1 MNTKAKAQIDIEPG
15 PPIPIPPDP
24 SPAEP
29 APPFPDPLPQPD
41 PEPPDRAAVLLRLG
55 ELPRVVARTAERRRG
70 AIGGIVHVRRQVPSA
85 ADSHRDVSP
94 LV

>member
-1 MNTKAKAQIDIEPG
+1 MNSQAKAQTDIEPG

-24 SPAEP
+24 SPPEP

-70 AIGGIVHVRRQVPSA
+70 ARTGRGFVRRAPGAVNSQ
-85 ADSHRDVSP
+85 
-94 LV
+94 

>member
-1 MNTKAKAQIDIEPG
+1 MKLRVKTRIDIEPG

-24 SPAEP
+24 NPLEP

-55 ELPRVVARTAERRRG
+55 ELPRVVARMAERRHGTRT
-70 AIGGIVHVRRQVPSA
+70 GGGLVRQTPDAVNSG
-85 ADSHRDVSP
+85 
-94 LV
+94 